1 MSEPRIR
8 RVAPPSPPPTRP
20 SRFGGLALWLCA
32 AAGLYLSGLPE
43 GILFRLGAD
52 LTINQYNLL
61 TNLCYYLIFLVLPL
75 VLLTR
80 RRPGMVMAYRPNPIS
95 LFSTILIAVTALV
108 GVLFFNGIT
117 VLWCIPLQ
125 ALGLDVSSPV
135 ISTGSGIPSLL
146 MSILTIAVLPGICE
160 EFAFRGALL
169 SSLEPQGTRKAV
181 VISSLLFAL
190 LHGSIV
196 GLPAQFL
203 LGMVMAV
210 LVIYCN
216 SIYAGLIYHTT
227 HNAASVIIDY
237 INSMAPVDAATA
249 AQAQSV
255 RYIDILGGI
264 PGVLILVVELIFMG
278 LLLRFSLRSFR
289 LRAMFVGIR
298 PYPPA
303 RKALSPR
310 ELVVLLLGLLL
321 VIILY
326 FMNLAQMMGLL

>member
-8 RVAPPSPPPTRP
+8 RVAPPPPPPTRP

-32 AAGLYLSGLPE
+32 AAGLYLSGLPVE
-43 GILFRLGAD
+43 ILLRLGAD

-61 TNLCYYLIFLVLPL
+61 TNLSYYLIFLMLPL
-75 VLLTR
+75 ALLTR
-80 RRPGMVMAYRPNPIS
+80 RRPGMFMAYRPNPIS
-95 LFSTILIAVTALV
+95 LFSTILIAITALV
-108 GVLFFNGIT
+108 GVFFFNGIT
-117 VLWCIPLQ
+117 VLWCVPLQ
-125 ALGLDVSSPV
+125 ALGLDVSSPA
-135 ISTGSGIPSLL
+135 ITTGSGIPSLL
-146 MSILTIAVLPGICE
+146 MSIFTIAVLPGVCE
-160 EFAFRGALL
+160 EFAFRGVLL
-169 SSLEPQGTRKAV
+169 SSLEPQGTRKAIV
-181 VISSLLFAL
+181 VSSLLFAL

-210 LVIYCN
+210 LVVYCN

-237 INSMAPVDAATA
+237 INSMAPVDAA
-249 AQAQSV
+249 AQAQSM

-264 PGVLILVVELIFMG
+264 PGLLILIVELIFMG

-289 LRAMFVGIR
+289 LRAMFMGIR
-298 PYPPA
+298 PYPSA
-303 RKALSPR
+303 QKALSPR

-326 FMNLAQMMGLL
+326 CLNLAQMMGVL